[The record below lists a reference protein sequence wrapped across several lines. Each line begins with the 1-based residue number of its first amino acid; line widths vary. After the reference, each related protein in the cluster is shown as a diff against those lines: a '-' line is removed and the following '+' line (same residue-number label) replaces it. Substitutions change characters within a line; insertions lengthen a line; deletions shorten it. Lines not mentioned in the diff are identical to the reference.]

1 MSIPVPER
9 KGKGKLG
16 HLLSTFAGGGKELHF
31 PGVHRADIVLVPTLW
46 PILVGGIVI
55 LLIL

>member
-31 PGVHRADIVLVPTLW
+31 PEVHRADIVIVPTLW
-46 PILVGGIVI
+46 PILVGRIVI